1 MTSDK
6 HSFLKKSD
14 NKTGLWGTVFSYGWY
29 LAIAL
34 FVLWFVEPYNWL
46 VFHKSA
52 YEADYVSTCI
62 DSGDFKNQINSHE
75 RAIRYYQKSYEN
87 NEMSY
92 EDYSNLTRL
101 EKRAINDLNSQG
113 ENTFCLE
120 RFKEWET
127 PFHNTKYSEIR
138 ENIETKFSKMK

>member
-1 MTSDK
+1 MTPDK

-14 NKTGLWGTVFSYGWY
+14 NETSLSGTVIGYGWY
-29 LAIAL
+29 LAVAL
-34 FVLWFVEPYNWL
+34 FVLWFFEPHNWL
-46 VFHKSA
+46 IFQKQA

-62 DSGDFKNQINSHE
+62 YSGDFKSRVNGHE

-92 EDYSNLTRL
+92 EAFSNLSQL
-101 EKRAINDLNSQG
+101 EKRAINELNLLG

-120 RFKEWET
+120 EFKEWET
-127 PFHNTKYSEIR
+127 PFRNAKYSEIR
-138 ENIETKFSKMK
+138 RTIETKLTKMK